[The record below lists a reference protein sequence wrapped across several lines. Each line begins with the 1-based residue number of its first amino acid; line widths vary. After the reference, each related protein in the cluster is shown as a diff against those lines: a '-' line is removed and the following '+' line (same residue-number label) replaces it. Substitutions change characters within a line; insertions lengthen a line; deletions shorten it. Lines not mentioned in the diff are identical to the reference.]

1 MYWGKKQIDLN
12 KLKSIFVEL
21 LMYSIKKEIT
31 LNVKGETNERKTKIM
46 GKKTNREEKDKNF

>member
-12 KLKSIFVEL
+12 ELKSIFVEL

-46 GKKTNREEKDKNF
+46 GKKTNREEKDTNF